1 MFMHQNARED
11 TGEKRK
17 QRVARA
23 KKSRDAYYANK
34 KSSKEV
40 KNGTKKS
47 WWRNKNCVYR

>member
-23 KKSRDAYYANK
+23 KKSRNAYYSNK

-47 WWRNKNCVYR
+47 